1 MNESELLSMVGII
14 ICSGA
19 IGAIIG
25 LKIGWSDAKKIYE
38 PHIPFLNRDNR

>member
-1 MNESELLSMVGII
+1 MIDNELLSIIGII

-25 LKIGWSDAKKIYE
+25 LKMGWSDAKKIYE
-38 PHIPFLNRDNR
+38 PYIPFLNRDNT

>member
-25 LKIGWSDAKKIYE
+25 LKIGWSDAKKVYG
-38 PHIPFLNRDNR
+38 PYLSFMNNDS

>member
-1 MNESELLSMVGII
+1 MIESELLSIIGII

-25 LKIGWSDAKKIYE
+25 LKIGWSDAKKVYD
-38 PHIPFLNRDNR
+38 PYLSFRNNDL